1 MFQLVKSID
10 FLNYFI
16 NHKSVLGVQNNQPV
30 REQINQLS
38 SFIDGTTIYG
48 FTTKHK
54 NLLLAPDR
62 MHLRMQNNGRFSTFL
77 PNVDQIND
85 REVKEKFETSDAF
98 NDKGHSE
105 FVAGDTRVLE
115 NPVLSSFHIMFARLH
130 NKAVDG
136 LLAENPHWAENP
148 EKVFQEARLFGKLI
162 VKVAKHSDF
171 PSLFGQI
178 IETNAFFREISHV
191 EILKIKI

>member
-1 MFQLVKSID
+1 M
-10 FLNYFI
+10 
-16 NHKSVLGVQNNQPV
+16 KSVLGVQNNQPV

-54 NLLLAPDR
+54 NLLLATDR

-77 PNVDQIND
+77 PNVNQIND
-85 REVKEKFETSDAF
+85 AEVKAKFETSDAF
-98 NDKGHSE
+98 NDRGHVE

-136 LLAENPHWAENP
+136 LLAENPHWAQNP
-148 EKVFQEARLFGKLI
+148 ERVFQEARLFGKILNI
-162 VKVAKHSDF
+162 LVSHIFQELGYHCHFLSCW
-171 PSLFGQI
+171 QI
-178 IETNAFFREISHV
+178 
-191 EILKIKI
+191 

>member
-1 MFQLVKSID
+1 M
-10 FLNYFI
+10 
-16 NHKSVLGVQNNQPV
+16 

-54 NLLLAPDR
+54 NLLLASDR

-85 REVKEKFETSDAF
+85 REVKSKFETSDAF

-162 VKVAKHSDF
+162 VKVAKLSDF

-178 IETNAFFREISHV
+178 IETNSVFPKILHV
-191 EILKIKI
+191 EILLKIKI